1 MRNSSLHSFSLR
13 LHFHAQYLQNKAY
26 KHLMAKILP
35 EQLGYLAP
43 PAPSHF
49 PNASRVL
56 LRRRGGKRVTHAN
69 PIRRSSVIPRR
80 AATTRGTRAAPAA
93 CPRRGDD
100 GGAAPR
106 RSPPAPGWLPDGTTP
121 TALPGHPPAPGQRQS
136 PGSRK
141 EAGSRRPRGQP
152 GTTTGGAEDG
162 EGRSG

>member
-1 MRNSSLHSFSLR
+1 MLPQADALSTRITRRAPRWMRNSSLHSFSLR

-26 KHLMAKILP
+26 KHLMAKIFP

-56 LRRRGGKRVTHAN
+56 LRGGGRAGREVTHAN

-100 GGAAPR
+100 GGVAPR
-106 RSPPAPGWLPDGTTP
+106 RSPPAPGWLPGGTYADGAPRAP
-121 TALPGHPPAPGQRQS
+121 TSPRAAPV
-136 PGSRK
+136 
-141 EAGSRRPRGQP
+141 PR
-152 GTTTGGAEDG
+152 
-162 EGRSG
+162 